1 MGHHHCHIIFF
12 ILLSFSLRS
21 ESWGWFSSSKET
33 SSSDSSSPN
42 MNNFRGSAAE
52 FSIEGFH
59 DGRGMKL
66 IENAKKKLV
75 ASNSC
80 WQNAYQH
87 LFSGCSEILGDNEKR
102 SRLAW
107 HLSDCFHKDSGR
119 PPFAHCDPKSSMAN
133 CLTTLDDLAHKVYL
147 EFYLETNSICHQLQL
162 STSSLA
168 ILYLNSEAYAF
179 KHETQRLVTELKR
192 SAQYVED
199 KLDSMDEK
207 SEHLLQ
213 NSKQIH
219 DSLTSI
225 DIQTQHVAQTAQNV
239 ENHVHIVLRHSESV
253 HEQTKKIAVSQSQLE
268 KGQVVMKKNLESG
281 MEMLK
286 DSYNYLGQEIDKLKD
301 EAIEIEKEVTKVGDA
316 MSLKMT
322 SLHDKAEDIGNMA
335 GISLDKQQQVLDG
348 QFMALQGLNSLSE
361 IQSKA
366 IEESSK
372 TLQHFAEYGHRQHE
386 ELLQKQTQIQGLH
399 DHLMESSKS
408 ILAAQESFESKQAN
422 MFDALD
428 KLFALHNAM
437 LLESRMMKAFFI
449 YSILIFVIHMLTST
463 KQTYNVRP
471 WLYIGLCATL
481 FIEVSIIRFTN
492 DNIEQ
497 QTWIINKV
505 RLLYMVAAAVQ
516 LLYAICMYRQ
526 VDYEMLNHR
535 MLLTLMDRINNMQMQ
550 KELLDV
556 DSDDENWSQWIDA
569 DLSDDDVNCLDD
581 PSYVLPEEVEEKSCT
596 SSSNMRYNL
605 RQRNSCR

>member
-147 EFYLETNSICHQLQL
+147 EFYLETNSICHQLQ
-162 STSSLA
+162 
-168 ILYLNSEAYAF
+168 AYAF

-437 LLESRMMKAFFI
+437 
-449 YSILIFVIHMLTST
+449 
-463 KQTYNVRP
+463 
-471 WLYIGLCATL
+471 
-481 FIEVSIIRFTN
+481 
-492 DNIEQ
+492 
-497 QTWIINKV
+497 
-505 RLLYMVAAAVQ
+505 
-516 LLYAICMYRQ
+516 
-526 VDYEMLNHR
+526 DYEMLNHR